1 METTELWNKTLKAA
15 TALPVVKVNRIEFI
29 QKELAPYCTSE
40 QIALAISD
48 SPTKVLTKSQLNKI
62 ANGCINWHTTLVC
75 SASAL
80 SGLPG
85 GWFLAAAIP
94 ADIAQFYAHI
104 FALTQKLLYLY
115 GWPDLQDEKGKLND
129 DTANILTLFVGAMMG
144 SREAVQAIN
153 AITKALAEQVV
164 KRLPRVAL
172 TRYGFYNVA
181 KQVGKWIGIRLTK
194 DSFAKGAGKVIPL
207 IGAPISAALTYWTF
221 KPMASK
227 LKKQLDNNLE

>member
-94 ADIAQFYAHI
+94 ADIAQFYA
-104 FALTQKLLYLY
+104 TSLL
-115 GWPDLQDEKGKLND
+115 
-129 DTANILTLFVGAMMG
+129 
-144 SREAVQAIN
+144 
-153 AITKALAEQVV
+153 
-164 KRLPRVAL
+164 
-172 TRYGFYNVA
+172 
-181 KQVGKWIGIRLTK
+181 
-194 DSFAKGAGKVIPL
+194 
-207 IGAPISAALTYWTF
+207 
-221 KPMASK
+221 
-227 LKKQLDNNLE
+227 

>member
-1 METTELWNKTLKAA
+1 METAELWNKTLKAA
-15 TALPVVKVNRIEFI
+15 IVLPIVKVDRTEFI
-29 QKELAPYCTSE
+29 QKELSPYCTSE
-40 QIALAISD
+40 QIAQAIND
-48 SPTKVLTKSQLNKI
+48 SPTKVLTRSQLNKI
-62 ANGCINWHTTLVC
+62 ANGCINYHTTLVC

-104 FALTQKLLYLY
+104 FALIQKLLYLY
-115 GWPDLQDEKGKLND
+115 GWADLQDEKGKLND
-129 DTANILTLFVGAMMG
+129 ETANTLTLFVGIMMG

-153 AITKALAEQVV
+153 TIIKALAEQAV

-172 TRYGFYNVA
+172 AQYGFYNIA
-181 KQVGKWIGIRLTK
+181 KQVGKWIGIKLTR
-194 DSFAKGAGKVIPL
+194 DYFAKGAGKVIPL

-221 KPMASK
+221 KPMARK
-227 LKKQLDNNLE
+227 LKKQLDSNLE